1 MDKISLKTFRSNSR
15 IHCINKAGRNFITA
29 LHENSL
35 LILCIREC
43 RDESKTFNSYLACV
57 ASVSLQVLQE
67 RKESRG
73 RRSGEKETFAQKLQ
87 HFKKL
92 HSSTNAA
99 SESDWCG
106 AGSVD

>member
-1 MDKISLKTFRSNSR
+1 MDNISLKTFRSNSR

-29 LHENSL
+29 LNENSL

-67 RKESRG
+67 SWMRAKKRNEGGGGGERRKR
-73 RRSGEKETFAQKLQ
+73 LP
-87 HFKKL
+87 
-92 HSSTNAA
+92 TN
-99 SESDWCG
+99 SNILKNCIHP
-106 AGSVD
+106 

>member
-43 RDESKTFNSYLACV
+43 RDESKTFNSYLACKRFL
-57 ASVSLQVLQE
+57 ASSS
-67 RKESRG
+67 RKEG
-73 RRSGEKETFAQKLQ
+73 MKGEKEWREGNVCPETPTF
-87 HFKKL
+87 
-92 HSSTNAA
+92 
-99 SESDWCG
+99 
-106 AGSVD
+106 